1 MKRFSVLLSF
11 IVMLTGILLISGCS
25 KDDPAVE
32 PGVLKPSIKFNS
44 NGINYNWPTDYAAIM
59 KFDDSSFLFATDSP
73 MGIVDS
79 ALFMLI
85 RTDSLREQTYTHIN
99 AIEPAQGAAL
109 NYYLL
114 NNLTYASSEKGD
126 FGIVSIIDIHDSLCD
141 GTFSALLTNLDSTME
156 KLNIINGEFKNLR
169 FRQ

>member
-1 MKRFSVLLSF
+1 MKRFSVFLSF
-11 IVMLTGILLISGCS
+11 TVVLTGILLTSGCS
-25 KDDPAVE
+25 KDDPTVE
-32 PGVLKPSIKFNS
+32 PVVLKPSIKFTA
-44 NGINYNWPTDYAAIM
+44 NGANYTWTTDYAGIM

-109 NYYLL
+109 NYYL
-114 NNLTYASSEKGD
+114 
-126 FGIVSIIDIHDSLCD
+126 
-141 GTFSALLTNLDSTME
+141 
-156 KLNIINGEFKNLR
+156 
-169 FRQ
+169 